1 MLHNDKATTVAIG
14 FEIKWIYH
22 DMLLYISD
30 IINVVIIVLVNG
42 LVVDWAIIRNTRPE
56 ELTKL

>member
-1 MLHNDKATTVAIG
+1 MLHNDKATTEAIS

-56 ELTKL
+56 ETTKL